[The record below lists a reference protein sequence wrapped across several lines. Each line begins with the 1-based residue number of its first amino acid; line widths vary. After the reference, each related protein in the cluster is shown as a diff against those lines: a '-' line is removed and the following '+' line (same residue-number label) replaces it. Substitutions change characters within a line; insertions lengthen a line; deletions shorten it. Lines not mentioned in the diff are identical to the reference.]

1 MMMVAGR
8 ADQSP
13 TIRHESFLRP
23 SKRLKTGPTA
33 GKASFS
39 PKLKNDKIG
48 ERVAV
53 LQQMVAP
60 FGKSDTASVLTEA
73 TSYIKFL
80 HDQLQVLVNPYLP
93 SASNGRSQE
102 GGGDCYRLRSRGLCL
117 MPVDAAVLI
126 AGSNGADIWAPLS
139 K

>member
-1 MMMVAGR
+1 MMVAGR
-8 ADQSP
+8 ADESP

-33 GKASFS
+33 GEASFS
-39 PKLKNDKIG
+39 PKPYKQLKNDKIG

-80 HDQLQVLVNPYLP
+80 HDQLQVLVHPYLP
-93 SASNGRSQE
+93 SASRR
-102 GGGDCYRLRSRGLCL
+102 GGDCYRLRSRGLCL
-117 MPVDAAVLI
+117 IPVDAAVLI

-139 K
+139 KY